1 MLYDQLTYHKIYYH
15 KFQLTGGIVWQLGA
29 LLRNL
34 VVIWMSFTTCDTSLL
49 NRSRPVLLM
58 KYRHKKTTKSH
69 SQYNLYP
76 LKLNWTWLVFSII
89 ICGRLMTKFQIE
101 KCDLDVWFKFIPVLF
116 YYFHADMFMLHTW
129 WCMIKQR
136 KIKKKLKLNCKTSQP
151 SHFSLLIFLNCEEI
165 L

>member
-1 MLYDQLTYHKIYYH
+1 MLYDQLAFHKIYYH

-34 VVIWMSFTTCDTSLL
+34 VVIWMHFTTCDTSLL

-58 KYRHKKTTKSH
+58 KYCHKKTTKSH

-76 LKLNWTWLVFSII
+76 LKFNWTWLVFSILFVVDLWQSFKLKNVTCM
-89 ICGRLMTKFQIE
+89 CGSNLS
-101 KCDLDVWFKFIPVLF
+101 LF
-116 YYFHADMFMLHTW
+116 YFVISMQTCFVLHTW

-136 KIKKKLKLNCKTSQP
+136 KIKKLLNWTAKHPNQVTF
-151 SHFSLLIFLNCEEI
+151 HL
-165 L
+165 

>member
-1 MLYDQLTYHKIYYH
+1 MLYDQLTFHKIYYH

-58 KYRHKKTTKSH
+58 KYCHKKTTKSH

-76 LKLNWTWLVFSII
+76 LEFNWTWLVSAYY
-89 ICGRLMTKFQIE
+89 LWQIDDKVSNWKMWLVCE
-101 KCDLDVWFKFIPVLF
+101 VQIYPWFILLF
-116 YYFHADMFMLHTW
+116 PCRHVCAAYMVVYD
-129 WCMIKQR
+129 
-136 KIKKKLKLNCKTSQP
+136 KIKKNNNKKNLNWTAKHPNLVTF
-151 SHFSLLIFLNCEEI
+151 HF
-165 L
+165 